1 MTLTG
6 QCRCEAVRYT
16 IDLTNKPL
24 VYACHCQN
32 CQRWSGS
39 AFGLHLMLPETAMS
53 ITGELNEYRHEHAG
67 TPSRQFLCAQCHTR
81 IFNTTEAAPGMRVL
95 RAGTLDNA
103 AELTPAA
110 HIWTRR
116 KHAWLNLPPDVPTW
130 PESPSPEE
138 FARAVVDGR
147 VMGP

>member
-1 MTLTG
+1 MSLTG
-6 QCRCEAVRYT
+6 QCRCGAVRYS
-16 IDLTNKPL
+16 IDLAGKPL

-39 AFGLHLMLPETAMS
+39 AFGLHLLLPETAMS
-53 ITGELNEYRHEHAG
+53 ITGALDEYRHEHDG
-67 TPSRQFLCAQCHTR
+67 KRSCQFLCAGCHTR

-95 RAGTLDNA
+95 RAGTLDEA
-103 AELTPAA
+103 AGLAPAA

-116 KHAWLNLPPDVPTW
+116 KHAWLNLPADVPSW

-138 FARAVVDGR
+138 FARV
-147 VMGP
+147 VMGG